1 MRPNL
6 ILMAAFLGLAA
17 CTAEPTWAPDEAVAA
32 RIYHHDAPPSITLY
46 TVINNRS
53 NEGAH
58 SSLLIN
64 GSQRLIFDP
73 AGTWYH
79 PSLPERNDVHFGMVD
94 SAVIFYEDYHARVTF
109 RVIAQKVEVSP
120 EVAEEALRLV
130 QANGAVSKTQCANTV
145 SRILRDLGG
154 FDEVPR
160 TMWPLS
166 VMEGFGKI
174 PGVESRTIY
183 DDSTDDNKGLLRQTE
198 I

>member
-1 MRPNL
+1 
-6 ILMAAFLGLAA
+6 
-17 CTAEPTWAPDEAVAA
+17 
-32 RIYHHDAPPSITLY
+32 
-46 TVINNRS
+46 
-53 NEGAH
+53 
-58 SSLLIN
+58 
-64 GSQRLIFDP
+64 
-73 AGTWYH
+73 
-79 PSLPERNDVHFGMVD
+79 RNDVHFGMVD